1 MDTHQPHMDVT
12 YLPGRTVYGS
22 GPARLVWADDRIT
35 LTKVEGTKDAPIY
48 TEIFSAG
55 IGQIEKVSVM
65 LDRIRFYIN
74 GQHYNVSVAPLST
87 TAIAVGG
94 AAGLAVGAGMYQ
106 SSGAP
111 KLIAWLTSKNVR
123 VKRFGY
129 GALIGISFGV
139 AALVIGG
146 IIIAAAIR

>member
-1 MDTHQPHMDVT
+1 MDSQQSHMDVT
-12 YLPGRTVYGS
+12 YLPGRTIYGS
-22 GPARLVWADDRIT
+22 GPARLVWTDDRIT

-48 TEIFSAG
+48 TEVFNAG

-65 LDRIRFYIN
+65 LDQIRFYIS
-74 GQHYNVSVAPLST
+74 GKHYNVSVAPLST
-87 TAIAVGG
+87 PAIAVGG

-111 KLIAWLTSKNVR
+111 KLIAWLQSKNVR

-129 GALIGISFGV
+129 GALIGIALGV
-139 AALVIGG
+139 AVLVMGG
-146 IIIAAAIR
+146 IIIATAIN